1 MMHGAFSAWRVNV
14 RYQLKMQELMKEKS
28 NITSKGG
35 MLLLE
40 AELAGMNVYKDIK
53 SVMQDLRRSSIERND
68 ADDYVQGK
76 GQLSDPDK
84 NSFRLLEE
92 IIISSWQNTD
102 QHWIEV
108 LQICSAGIVCDNQRP
123 Y

>member
-1 MMHGAFSAWRVNV
+1 MSFDGARGIFSLESQCQVSVKDARVNE
-14 RYQLKMQELMKEKS
+14 KKS

-40 AELAGMNVYKDIK
+40 AEIAGMNVYKDIK
-53 SVMQDLRRSSIERND
+53 SVMQDLRRSSIERNG

-84 NSFRLLEE
+84 NSFRLLEG

-102 QHWIEV
+102 QH
-108 LQICSAGIVCDNQRP
+108 
-123 Y
+123 

>member
-1 MMHGAFSAWRVNV
+1 MVHGAFSAWRVNV
-14 RYQLKMQELMKEKS
+14 RYHLKMQELMKEKS

-40 AELAGMNVYKDIK
+40 AELAGMNVCKDIK

-84 NSFRLLEE
+84 NSFRLLEG

-102 QHWIEV
+102 QH
-108 LQICSAGIVCDNQRP
+108 
-123 Y
+123 